1 MSEFTVMVL
10 RFAFFALLWIFV
22 FLVAGVL
29 RQDLFG
35 PRRSNRVGR
44 RGRSRG
50 ERGAVPA
57 GGPPPGRAA
66 PQHAPPSRAAPPQQ
80 QAPPVPRALHLTS
93 GALAGMVI
101 PLGAGPITLGRAGGN
116 TVVLE
121 DDFASG
127 HHARIVPD
135 SGHWY
140 VEDLGST
147 NGTFINGQRLHSP
160 VQMRIGTPV
169 TIGHTT
175 LELRP

>member
-35 PRRSNRVGR
+35 PRRSNRAAR

-50 ERGAVPA
+50 SRTPAPA
-57 GGPPPGRAA
+57 GAPSAASGTLPPP
-66 PQHAPPSRAAPPQQ
+66 QNAPPPRQAPPQ
-80 QAPPVPRALHLTS
+80 PRELHVTS
-93 GALAGMVI
+93 GALAGMVV
-101 PLGAGPITLGRAGGN
+101 PLGSAPITLGRAGGN
-116 TVVLE
+116 TLVLE

-127 HHARIVPD
+127 SHARIVPD
-135 SGHWY
+135 SGRWY

-147 NGTFINGQRLHSP
+147 NGTFIDGQRLHSP

-175 LELRP
+175 LELRS